1 MKNVLIIGATG
12 TLGSAVRQTLLSAT
26 NQQLTLFSRH
36 AKKLKINEQRERV
49 INGNVLNPSD
59 LAAALV
65 DQDVIFVALS
75 GDMAAYAQSLVD
87 SINGLAKKPKLIFIT
102 TMGIYQEIPNWL
114 GTSPD
119 PNKNSILRSYRQ
131 AADIIEESDLNYT
144 LIRPGWFTNG
154 PVDYEITHKGE
165 PFGGHDASIQSI
177 ADLVKRLVLD
187 TELGKRDSL
196 GINTPTNNH

>member
-12 TLGSAVRQTLLSAT
+12 TLGSAVRQTLLNAT

-65 DQDVIFVALS
+65 DQDAIFVALS

-119 PNKNSILRSYRQ
+119 PYKNSILRSYRQ